1 MHGSRS
7 RKRLRTVLAAL
18 VVILALMCL
27 GVAYEQSIDCQIG
40 RLVGLDTL
48 GAMGLPS
55 AHRMLE
61 RTYGLP
67 VKEYALGIIEGI
79 GDVSSIPVLIRQFG
93 YRGRWWVRCWNY
105 NEELAADSWR
115 NTAAGAVKRFGPAAE
130 SYLRSSLSDP
140 DKWVRYWSLVTLAEL
155 EGFEDWEMVRQLAAA
170 DQSDVVRAQARQ
182 ILKNRTVAPGP
193 V

>member
-1 MHGSRS
+1 MRADRS
-7 RKRLRTVLAAL
+7 RKRLHTALIALVIVLATTCL
-18 VVILALMCL
+18 SVV
-27 GVAYEQSIDCQIG
+27 YEQSIDCQIG

-48 GAMGLPS
+48 GVMGLPS

-61 RTYGLP
+61 RTYSLP

-79 GDVSSIPVLIRQFG
+79 GDVSSIPMLIRQFG

-115 NTAAGAVKRFGPAAE
+115 STVAGAVRRFGPGAE

-140 DKWVRYWSLVTLAEL
+140 DKWVRYWSLVTLVEL
-155 EGFEDWEMVRQLAAA
+155 EGFEDWEMVRQLAGA

-182 ILKNRTVAPGP
+182 ILKNRTVAPGR

>member
-7 RKRLRTVLAAL
+7 RKRLHTVSLALVIVLATT
-18 VVILALMCL
+18 CL
-27 GVAYEQSIDCQIG
+27 GVVYEQSIDCQIG

-48 GAMGLPS
+48 GVMGLPP

-61 RTYGLP
+61 RTHALP
-67 VKEYALGIIEGI
+67 VKEYALGIIGRIE
-79 GDVSSIPVLIRQFG
+79 DVSSIPVLIRQFG

-115 NTAAGAVKRFGPAAE
+115 STVAGAVRRFGPAAE
-130 SYLRSSLSDP
+130 SCLRSSLSDP
-140 DKWVRYWSLVTLAEL
+140 DEWVRYWSLVTLVEL
-155 EGFEDWEMVRQLAAA
+155 EGFEDWEMVRRLAGA

-182 ILKNRTVAPGP
+182 ILKNRTVAPGR